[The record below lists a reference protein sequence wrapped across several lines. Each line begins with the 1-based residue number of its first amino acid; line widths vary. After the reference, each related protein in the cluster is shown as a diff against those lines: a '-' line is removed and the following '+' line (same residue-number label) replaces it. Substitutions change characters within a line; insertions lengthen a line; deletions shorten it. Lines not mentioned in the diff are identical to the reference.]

1 MDYEKEIMHI
11 IKNIG
16 NENRLNAIYDLIIS
30 IKDIKNIKIIY
41 FLCNIANSFKEK
53 WSN

>member
-30 IKDIKNIKIIY
+30 IKDIIFFVQYSKFI
-41 FLCNIANSFKEK
+41 
-53 WSN
+53 